1 MTYYDPNLGSLQAI
15 LMGVVLGANDIF
27 LLMASWLLKS
37 GNDVLS
43 LLQFFLK
50 AQACL
55 EQPIQHPKTF

>member
-15 LMGVVLGANDIF
+15 LMGVGLGANDIF

-55 EQPIQHPKTF
+55 EQPIQHLKTF